1 LPVDLSAN
9 ANKQFWV
16 TVKVP
21 DDAAPGTYTGQI
33 TLSTPQKSFPA
44 ITLKLRVLPFKLATP
59 KTNYDLEKEFI
70 CSIYILGGPVGAGTI
85 GCWARN
91 EEECKNETE
100 DLLAHGVTNP
110 NLSRL
115 GQKFYDV
122 KASTEEVMTK
132 GLLEKTLQIRQGV
145 GMKNQPLLLDG
156 QIGNPTGAAELQS
169 LKDVVTATIELVKP
183 YGISEVYFYGI
194 DEARGEVLL
203 SQRPA
208 WQAVHDAGGKV
219 MVSGYTGTFE
229 TMGDLLDLL
238 NWSGPLSP
246 EEAAKWHS
254 RGKRILSYD
263 NPQAGVENP
272 EIYRRNYGLLLW
284 KNNYDGPMDFAY
296 HVSCGNTWN
305 DFDSPDYRDFNFVY
319 PTVNGVIDTIAWE
332 GFREGMDD
340 VRYAT
345 VLRQAIK
352 KAKMSPDVRSAQK
365 WLSEMDVEKGDLDT
379 IRLKMITYILKLTGR
394 E

>member
-1 LPVDLSAN
+1 
-9 ANKQFWV
+9 
-16 TVKVP
+16 
-21 DDAAPGTYTGQI
+21 
-33 TLSTPQKSFPA
+33 
-44 ITLKLRVLPFKLATP
+44 
-59 KTNYDLEKEFI
+59 
-70 CSIYILGGPVGAGTI
+70 
-85 GCWARN
+85 
-91 EEECKNETE
+91 
-100 DLLAHGVTNP
+100 
-110 NLSRL
+110 
-115 GQKFYDV
+115 
-122 KASTEEVMTK
+122 
-132 GLLEKTLQIRQGV
+132 
-145 GMKNQPLLLDG
+145 
-156 QIGNPTGAAELQS
+156 
-169 LKDVVTATIELVKP
+169 
-183 YGISEVYFYGI
+183 
-194 DEARGEVLL
+194 
-203 SQRPA
+203 
-208 WQAVHDAGGKV
+208 

-238 NWSGPLSP
+238 VWSGPLSP

-296 HVSCGNTWN
+296 YVSCENTWN
-305 DFDSPDYRDFNFVY
+305 DFDSSEYRDFNFVY

-352 KAKMSPDVRSAQK
+352 KAKTGPDVRSAQE

-394 E
+394 K